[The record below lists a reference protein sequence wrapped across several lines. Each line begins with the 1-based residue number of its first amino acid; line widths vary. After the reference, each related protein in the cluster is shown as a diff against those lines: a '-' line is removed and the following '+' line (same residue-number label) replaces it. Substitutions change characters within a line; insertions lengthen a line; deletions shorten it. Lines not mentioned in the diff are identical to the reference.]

1 MKKTRITI
9 THQLE
14 KTKHVFMV
22 LDPNRLTQKEK
33 ERIMAKMNVEMLLIN
48 GRLYKRD

>member
-1 MKKTRITI
+1 MKKKRITI
-9 THQLE
+9 MHQLE

-33 ERIMAKMNVEMLLIN
+33 ERIMAKMNVEILFVN
-48 GRLYKRD
+48 GKIYKI

>member
-9 THQLE
+9 LHQLE

-33 ERIMAKMNVEMLLIN
+33 ERIMAKMNVEILFVN
-48 GRLYKRD
+48 GKIYKI